1 MILMTKVK
9 NRSTLMHG
17 LQSNIIGGF
26 YTCFTPFIAAS
37 LLCDCLFI
45 TAYS

>member
-17 LQSNIIGGF
+17 YNPISLEVF
-26 YTCFTPFIAAS
+26 YTCFTHFTAAS
-37 LLCDCLFI
+37 LLGDCLFI
-45 TAYS
+45 AAYS